1 LISDINFRKRNETS
15 NATKKGFYKLTQF
28 LRREGW
34 EIEYSFTL
42 ERTNLNK
49 ISSSSTLDNQIHK
62 FLLSIT

>member
-1 LISDINFRKRNETS
+1 MPP
-15 NATKKGFYKLTQF
+15 KKGFYKLTQF
-28 LRREGW
+28 LKREGW

-42 ERTNLNK
+42 ERTNLNQ